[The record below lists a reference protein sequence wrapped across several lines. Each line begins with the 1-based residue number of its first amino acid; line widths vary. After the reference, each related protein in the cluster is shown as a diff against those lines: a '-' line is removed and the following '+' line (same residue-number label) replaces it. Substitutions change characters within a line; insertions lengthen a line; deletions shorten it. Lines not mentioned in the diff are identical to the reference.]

1 MRISDWSSDVCSSDL
16 FTFANANIAR
26 GDVRVGTD
34 VQIKLGH
41 EALAKTHDFIIRF
54 IPRVEIGAT
63 FARPQWKPRK
73 TILECLLKSK
83 ELQYTEVN
91 RGGESQ
97 PAFIGP

>member
-34 VQIKLGH
+34 VPIKLGH
-41 EALAKTHDFIIRF
+41 EALANTHDFIIRF

-63 FARPQWKPRK
+63 FARPQWQIGRASCRVRVCQEVSISVVAGYLKTERK
-73 TILECLLKSK
+73 
-83 ELQYTEVN
+83 Y
-91 RGGESQ
+91 
-97 PAFIGP
+97 